1 MERMTTTP
9 TTARP
14 SSRLAGLSNK
24 QFNRINTK
32 LATVDDAENDENDY
46 QPFQDYS
53 FQPEPSFLR
62 APLNSRV
69 PQLSPHSY
77 DSIRKS
83 SAFKGVALDI
93 QQAAILEDFQYVLVG
108 IQGQYITYHPDY
120 AYDDMNQRLKGSH
133 FIVDPSIDKSLATLI
148 HRILPLAS
156 LYTSIT
162 AFVEQRSAM
171 DWGLVNHALC
181 AAIRDMLK
189 EYHLL
194 LAQLET
200 LFYTSPCYTLQM
212 AFYHLQPALHKLTL
226 VHQLALQLIKTE
238 TPDIGDEGGDEA
250 EEDSEDMMGE
260 TMKKAIAQIN
270 AEAKETALES
280 EGIAKGGEVIK
291 VVWEK
296 LMKSSGDPVAHEVY
310 TRLLFHASQPYAEML
325 LSWTT
330 SGDLTDP
337 YDELLVREAK
347 SISKKG
353 LDMDY
358 TDEYW
363 EKRYTLRD
371 GSSVEKPYKPDT
383 AFDADGTLK
392 RFAGGACIPPF
403 LEAWKFKILF
413 AGKYLNVI
421 RECGIEVSKHRN
433 YGELEKTS
441 INSPAFYKQVEDAYT
456 HANRALL
463 KLLLEDEG
471 LVSRLRSL
479 KHYFF
484 LADSDFFVHFL
495 DQSYNEL
502 RKPAKNANLVKL
514 QSLLD
519 LTLRNPASPSFND
532 PYKEDVKVTMSREP
546 LYQWLLTVVNVSGAL
561 GQEENLNQQRKNGE
575 EKPIR
580 AIEGLSFDYTVS
592 FPLSLV
598 ISRKTILRYQLI
610 FRFLLHLKY
619 TESALVGMW
628 SEHTQDCWRRNL
640 KYKPFDM
647 WRTRVCVLR
656 ARMLELVRQV
666 TGYVCEEVLHIK
678 SLELEEKISK
688 VQTVDALLK
697 DHVDFLDGCLKECML
712 TNARLIERLQNIM
725 KTIGTFTLY
734 SVQLTKTAMEAM
746 DAIQGARK
754 SGIEPSETMV
764 PLTKIWNELNKF
776 EHAFN
781 KQSKVRSD
789 ASIVDSANNSS
800 DYARL
805 TRVLRFVG
813 ESIFVGIAGK
823 ASWQS
828 MRLTLHLLLDTRVTL
843 PVSSKAR
850 VNKWFNIQTTDS
862 GSGLFRSE
870 LSTWK
875 NLCTATAHQ
884 VPPMVVEFILDS
896 SDVPPNQACLFVDGN
911 SKRNTVQSSVVLE
924 RWTLQLSGAGVQED
938 LPVVYKRCIV
948 LFRALYTLLRIL
960 PLYSFIRRLRRS
972 HARGLNIGVRLS
984 AEKSSGSG
992 DVLNLETPLS
1002 QDTPSNAI
1010 DAHRFTPINTP
1021 AGNLNLSVEYR
1032 RNTNFI
1038 VDDIESLLSSAFVDE
1053 DYYTPTLTKHR
1064 STPSASEEKSSE
1076 QQHTESSAV
1085 VRDYVARAGAS
1096 RVRTN
1101 STLSNQSNERFSPR
1115 THSYSSS
1122 SPSVRPMSVW
1132 SGASPTPSL
1141 TGVATLSYQQRAGM
1155 AGAAGAAISIP
1166 ENQDTNQSSDSS
1178 ANRRY
1183 SSSFGYRRNSS
1194 IGGGGSSGESLIRP
1208 LASPSQPSPP
1218 SVNYSGVQRKLS
1230 TKLST
1235 SLAEEG
1241 AEGTEGAE
1249 GALDDDDIG
1258 NFIKLLDE
1266 KPQLKASQGS
1276 SPRTISKQ
1284 ELDERLRMMS
1294 MSSLAGSANSSN
1306 LLNKDEESKDFGEV
1320 VGQMDFDELDVR
1332 RSMSAPIATSSS
1344 RVNVGLNAALTT
1356 ATSPEDKS
1364 PLYYDVGASRGR
1376 SSSRRDRE
1384 REREREGHRES
1395 PARI

>member
-1 MERMTTTP
+1 M
-9 TTARP
+9 
-14 SSRLAGLSNK
+14 
-24 QFNRINTK
+24 Q
-32 LATVDDAENDENDY
+32 
-46 QPFQDYS
+46 
-53 FQPEPSFLR
+53 
-62 APLNSRV
+62 
-69 PQLSPHSY
+69 
-77 DSIRKS
+77 
-83 SAFKGVALDI
+83 
-93 QQAAILEDFQYVLVG
+93 G

-120 AYDDMNQRLKGSH
+120 AYDDMSARLKGSQ
-133 FIVDPSIDKSLATLI
+133 FIVDPSIDHGLATLI

-189 EYHLL
+189 VGVMYFTNIKSDCNTQEYHLL

-212 AFYHLQPALHKLTL
+212 AFYHLQPALQKLTL
-226 VHQLALQLIKTE
+226 VHQLALELIKTE
-238 TPDIGDEGGDEA
+238 IPDINDDPVEN
-250 EEDSEDMMGE
+250 EEDDSEDMMGE

-280 EGIAKGGEVIK
+280 EGIVKGGEVIK

-296 LMKSSGDPVAHEVY
+296 LMKSSGDPVAHEVF

-330 SGDLTDP
+330 SGDLNDP

-383 AFDADGTLK
+383 AFDADGHLK
-392 RFAGGACIPPF
+392 RLAGGACIPPF
-403 LEAWKFKILF
+403 LESWKFKILF

-421 RECGIEVSKHRN
+421 RECGIEVSKYRN
-433 YGELEKTS
+433 YGELEKMS
-441 INSPAFYKQVEDAYT
+441 INSPPFYKQVEDAYT

-532 PYKEDVKVTMSREP
+532 PYKEDIKVTMSREP

-561 GQEENLNQQRKNGE
+561 GQEENFNQRKSAE

-580 AIEGLSFDYTVS
+580 AIEGLSFDYTVN

-628 SEHTQDCWRRNL
+628 GEHMQDCWRRSIR
-640 KYKPFDM
+640 YKPFDM

-656 ARMLELVRQV
+656 ARMLEFVRQM

-734 SVQLTKTAMEAM
+734 SVQLTKTAVEAM
-746 DAIQGARK
+746 DAIAGARK

-764 PLTKIWNELNKF
+764 PLAKIWSELNKF

-781 KQSKVRSD
+781 KQSKVG
-789 ASIVDSANNSS
+789 V
-800 DYARL
+800 
-805 TRVLRFVG
+805 FV
-813 ESIFVGIAGK
+813 
-823 ASWQS
+823 
-828 MRLTLHLLLDTRVTL
+828 
-843 PVSSKAR
+843 
-850 VNKWFNIQTTDS
+850 
-862 GSGLFRSE
+862 
-870 LSTWK
+870 
-875 NLCTATAHQ
+875 
-884 VPPMVVEFILDS
+884 
-896 SDVPPNQACLFVDGN
+896 
-911 SKRNTVQSSVVLE
+911 
-924 RWTLQLSGAGVQED
+924 
-938 LPVVYKRCIV
+938 
-948 LFRALYTLLRIL
+948 
-960 PLYSFIRRLRRS
+960 
-972 HARGLNIGVRLS
+972 
-984 AEKSSGSG
+984 
-992 DVLNLETPLS
+992 
-1002 QDTPSNAI
+1002 
-1010 DAHRFTPINTP
+1010 
-1021 AGNLNLSVEYR
+1021 
-1032 RNTNFI
+1032 
-1038 VDDIESLLSSAFVDE
+1038 
-1053 DYYTPTLTKHR
+1053 
-1064 STPSASEEKSSE
+1064 
-1076 QQHTESSAV
+1076 
-1085 VRDYVARAGAS
+1085 
-1096 RVRTN
+1096 
-1101 STLSNQSNERFSPR
+1101 
-1115 THSYSSS
+1115 
-1122 SPSVRPMSVW
+1122 
-1132 SGASPTPSL
+1132 
-1141 TGVATLSYQQRAGM
+1141 
-1155 AGAAGAAISIP
+1155 
-1166 ENQDTNQSSDSS
+1166 
-1178 ANRRY
+1178 
-1183 SSSFGYRRNSS
+1183 
-1194 IGGGGSSGESLIRP
+1194 
-1208 LASPSQPSPP
+1208 
-1218 SVNYSGVQRKLS
+1218 
-1230 TKLST
+1230 
-1235 SLAEEG
+1235 
-1241 AEGTEGAE
+1241 
-1249 GALDDDDIG
+1249 
-1258 NFIKLLDE
+1258 
-1266 KPQLKASQGS
+1266 
-1276 SPRTISKQ
+1276 
-1284 ELDERLRMMS
+1284 
-1294 MSSLAGSANSSN
+1294 
-1306 LLNKDEESKDFGEV
+1306 
-1320 VGQMDFDELDVR
+1320 
-1332 RSMSAPIATSSS
+1332 
-1344 RVNVGLNAALTT
+1344 
-1356 ATSPEDKS
+1356 
-1364 PLYYDVGASRGR
+1364 
-1376 SSSRRDRE
+1376 
-1384 REREREGHRES
+1384 
-1395 PARI
+1395 

>member
-24 QFNRINTK
+24 QYNRINTK
-32 LATVDDAENDENDY
+32 LTTVDDDDDDGNDY
-46 QPFQDYS
+46 QVFQDYS

-77 DSIRKS
+77 NSIRKS
-83 SAFKGVALDI
+83 SAFKDVGLDI
-93 QQAAILEDFQYVLVG
+93 QQAAILEDFHLQG

-120 AYDDMNQRLKGSH
+120 AYDDMNARLKGSE
-133 FIVDPSIDKSLATLI
+133 FIVDPSIDHGLATLI
-148 HRILPLAS
+148 HRVLPLAS

-189 EYHLL
+189 VAIGL
-194 LAQLET
+194 
-200 LFYTSPCYTLQM
+200 M

-226 VHQLALQLIKTE
+226 VHQLALELIKTE
-238 TPDIGDEGGDEA
+238 TPDITDDQVDP
-250 EEDSEDMMGE
+250 EEDDSEDMMGE

-280 EGIAKGGEVIK
+280 EGIVKGGEVIK

-296 LMKSSGDPVAHEVY
+296 LMKSSGDPVAHEVF

-330 SGDLTDP
+330 SGDLNDP

-371 GSSVEKPYKPDT
+371 GSSVEKPFKPDT
-383 AFDADGTLK
+383 AFDDEGRLK
-392 RFAGGACIPPF
+392 RLAGGACIPPF
-403 LEAWKFKILF
+403 LESWKFKILF

-433 YGELEKTS
+433 YGELERTS
-441 INSPAFYKQVEDAYT
+441 INSPPFYKQVEDAYT

-532 PYKEDVKVTMSREP
+532 PYKEDIKVTMSREP

-561 GQEENLNQQRKNGE
+561 GQEDNLNQRKGAE

-628 SEHTQDCWRRNL
+628 GEHTQDCWRRNL
-640 KYKPFDM
+640 RYKPFDM

-678 SLELEEKISK
+678 SLELEEKIGK

-734 SVQLTKTAMEAM
+734 SVQLTKTAVEAGE
-746 DAIQGARK
+746 AIAEARR
-754 SGIEPSETMV
+754 SGIEPSESIV
-764 PLTKIWNELNKF
+764 PLGKIWSELNKF

-781 KQSKVRSD
+781 KQ
-789 ASIVDSANNSS
+789 N
-800 DYARL
+800 YARL
-805 TRVLRFVG
+805 ARVLRIVG
-813 ESIFVGIAGK
+813 KPLPASLISK
-823 ASWQS
+823 ADTVMGDSKVDLILNNFYS
-828 MRLTLHLLLDTRVTL
+828 KTLHLLLESRVALPETKTRV
-843 PVSSKAR
+843 S
-850 VNKWFNIQTTDS
+850 KWFNIQTTDS
-862 GSGLFRSE
+862 GSSLFHNE

-875 NLCTATAHQ
+875 NLSNTTQ
-884 VPPMVVEFILDS
+884 IPPMVVEFILDS
-896 SDVPPNQACLFVDGN
+896 SDIPPNQACLFVDN
-911 SKRNTVQSSVVLE
+911 QNKRNTVQESVVLE
-924 RWTLQLSGAGVQED
+924 RWTLQLTGSGSASGTQEE
-938 LPVVYKRCIV
+938 LPVVYKRSIV
-948 LFRALYTLLRIL
+948 LFRALYTLLRLL
-960 PLYSFIRRLRRS
+960 PLYGLIRRLRRCHS
-972 HARGLNIGVRLS
+972 RGLNIGCRLS
-984 AEKSSGSG
+984 AEKGASEG
-992 DVLNLETPLS
+992 VLPIDAQLS
-1002 QDTPSNAI
+1002 QDTASNATDI
-1010 DAHRFTPINTP
+1010 HRFSPINTP
-1021 AGNLNLSVEYR
+1021 VGTFNLSVDYR
-1032 RNTNFI
+1032 RSINFI
-1038 VDDIESLLSSAFVDE
+1038 VDDIESLLSSHFVDE

-1064 STPSASEEKSSE
+1064 STSGEKVDKAEKGEEGNI
-1076 QQHTESSAV
+1076 
-1085 VRDYVARAGAS
+1085 VRDYVARTGAS
-1096 RVRTN
+1096 RVRTSSN
-1101 STLSNQSNERFSPR
+1101 LSNLSPR
-1115 THSYSSS
+1115 TTSYSS
-1122 SPSVRPMSVW
+1122 SPSVRPLSMY
-1132 SGASPTPSL
+1132 GASPSPSF
-1141 TGVATLSYQQRAGM
+1141 TGVGAHSYQRMNTANTTNTTNT
-1155 AGAAGAAISIP
+1155 AISIP
-1166 ENQDTNQSSDSS
+1166 ENQSSSS
-1178 ANRRY
+1178 STTNRRY
-1183 SSSFGYRRNSS
+1183 SSSFGYRRTSS
-1194 IGGGGSSGESLIRP
+1194 IGGSSGESVIKP
-1208 LASPSQPSPP
+1208 LASPTQPTHPSPP
-1218 SVNYSGVQRKLS
+1218 VGVSRKIS
-1230 TKLST
+1230 TKLSS
-1235 SLAEEG
+1235 SLAEEDIG
-1241 AEGTEGAE
+1241 VDI
-1249 GALDDDDIG
+1249 DDDNDIG
-1258 NFIKLLDE
+1258 EFIKMIDE
-1266 KPQLKASQGS
+1266 KPQLKS
-1276 SPRTISKQ
+1276 RTAQSVNTITKQ
-1284 ELDERLRMMS
+1284 ELNEKIKMMS
-1294 MSSLAGSANSSN
+1294 VSSLA
-1306 LLNKDEESKDFGEV
+1306 NKEVQDAKEEERQDFGEV

-1332 RSMSAPIATSSS
+1332 RSMSAPISTTSS
-1344 RVNVGLNAALTT
+1344 RAQTGVNAVNAALTA
-1356 ATSPEDKS
+1356 ATSPDDKA
-1364 PLYYDVGASRGR
+1364 PLFYDVGASRGR
-1376 SSSRRDRE
+1376 SSSRQR
-1384 REREREGHRES
+1384 
-1395 PARI
+1395 

>member
-1 MERMTTTP
+1 MDRLSTTP
-9 TTARP
+9 NPARP

-32 LATVDDAENDENDY
+32 LATVDDDDNDENDY
-46 QPFQDYS
+46 EGFQDYS

-77 DSIRKS
+77 NSIRKS
-83 SAFKGVALDI
+83 NAFKGVSLDV

-120 AYDDMNQRLKGSH
+120 AYDDMNARLKGSK
-133 FIVDPSIDKSLATLI
+133 FIVDPSIDPGLSTLI
-148 HRILPLAS
+148 RRILPLAS

-226 VHQLALQLIKTE
+226 IHQLALELISTE
-238 TPDIGDEGGDEA
+238 APDIDDQA
-250 EEDSEDMMGE
+250 EQEDEDSEDFMGE
-260 TMKKAIAQIN
+260 GMKKAIAQLN
-270 AEAKETALES
+270 AETKENALES
-280 EGIAKGGEVIK
+280 EGIVKGGEVIK

-310 TRLLFHASQPYAEML
+310 NRLLFHASQPYAEML

-330 SGDLTDP
+330 SGDLDDP

-371 GSSVEKPYKPDT
+371 GSSVDKPFKPDT
-383 AFDADGTLK
+383 AFNSDGNLK
-392 RFAGGACIPPF
+392 RLAGGACVPPF

-421 RECGIEVSKHRN
+421 RECGIEVTKTRN
-433 YGELEKTS
+433 FAELDKMS
-441 INSPAFYKQVEDAYT
+441 INSAPFYKQVEDAYT

-484 LADSDFFVHFL
+484 LAESDFFVHFL

-502 RKPAKNANLVKL
+502 RKPAKSANLVKL

-532 PYKEDVKVTMSREP
+532 PYKEDVKITMNKEP

-561 GQEENLNQQRKNGE
+561 GQEENFNQRKGAE

-580 AIEGLSFDYTVS
+580 AIEGMSFDYTVN

-619 TESALVGMW
+619 TENALVGMW
-628 SEHTQDCWRRNL
+628 GEHAQDCWRRNL

-656 ARMLELVRQV
+656 ARMLEFVRQV

-678 SLELEEKISK
+678 SLELEEKIGR

-697 DHVDFLDGCLKECML
+697 DHVDFLDGCVKECML
-712 TNARLIERLQNIM
+712 SNARLIERLQNIM

-734 SVQLTKTAMEAM
+734 SVQLTKTAVEAM
-746 DAIQGARK
+746 DAIIGARK
-754 SGIEPSETMV
+754 SGMEPSETLV
-764 PLTKIWNELNKF
+764 PLAKIWNELNKF

-781 KQSKVRSD
+781 KQSKIMRDSLAFY
-789 ASIVDSANNSS
+789 ASSENPSLLALL
-800 DYARL
+800 ARL
-805 TRVLRFVG
+805 VG
-813 ESIFVGIAGK
+813 
-823 ASWQS
+823 
-828 MRLTLHLLLDTRVTL
+828 
-843 PVSSKAR
+843 
-850 VNKWFNIQTTDS
+850 
-862 GSGLFRSE
+862 
-870 LSTWK
+870 
-875 NLCTATAHQ
+875 
-884 VPPMVVEFILDS
+884 
-896 SDVPPNQACLFVDGN
+896 
-911 SKRNTVQSSVVLE
+911 
-924 RWTLQLSGAGVQED
+924 
-938 LPVVYKRCIV
+938 
-948 LFRALYTLLRIL
+948 
-960 PLYSFIRRLRRS
+960 
-972 HARGLNIGVRLS
+972 
-984 AEKSSGSG
+984 
-992 DVLNLETPLS
+992 
-1002 QDTPSNAI
+1002 
-1010 DAHRFTPINTP
+1010 
-1021 AGNLNLSVEYR
+1021 
-1032 RNTNFI
+1032 
-1038 VDDIESLLSSAFVDE
+1038 
-1053 DYYTPTLTKHR
+1053 
-1064 STPSASEEKSSE
+1064 
-1076 QQHTESSAV
+1076 
-1085 VRDYVARAGAS
+1085 
-1096 RVRTN
+1096 
-1101 STLSNQSNERFSPR
+1101 SP
-1115 THSYSSS
+1115 
-1122 SPSVRPMSVW
+1122 
-1132 SGASPTPSL
+1132 
-1141 TGVATLSYQQRAGM
+1141 
-1155 AGAAGAAISIP
+1155 
-1166 ENQDTNQSSDSS
+1166 
-1178 ANRRY
+1178 
-1183 SSSFGYRRNSS
+1183 
-1194 IGGGGSSGESLIRP
+1194 
-1208 LASPSQPSPP
+1208 
-1218 SVNYSGVQRKLS
+1218 
-1230 TKLST
+1230 
-1235 SLAEEG
+1235 
-1241 AEGTEGAE
+1241 
-1249 GALDDDDIG
+1249 
-1258 NFIKLLDE
+1258 
-1266 KPQLKASQGS
+1266 
-1276 SPRTISKQ
+1276 
-1284 ELDERLRMMS
+1284 
-1294 MSSLAGSANSSN
+1294 
-1306 LLNKDEESKDFGEV
+1306 
-1320 VGQMDFDELDVR
+1320 
-1332 RSMSAPIATSSS
+1332 
-1344 RVNVGLNAALTT
+1344 
-1356 ATSPEDKS
+1356 
-1364 PLYYDVGASRGR
+1364 
-1376 SSSRRDRE
+1376 
-1384 REREREGHRES
+1384 
-1395 PARI
+1395 